1 MNIAHIVCSFPPYRG
16 GIGNSALHLAAATA
30 DFGHEVTVITPDYGL
45 DRSKTDDLK
54 QELTKLKVER
64 LKPIFSF
71 GNAAYLP
78 QLAWSL
84 SSYDIVHLHYPF
96 YGAAEAILLAKIFR
110 PNLKLIL
117 HYHMDNRAPG
127 LKGLIFKAYKKIFFP
142 ILFHSADFVT
152 CASLDY
158 IKHSDIAKYLDSKPH
173 KFAQI
178 PFGVNQ
184 ALFKSG
190 KEPSASRNL
199 LFVGGL
205 DAAHYFKG
213 VDVLIQALALVN
225 HKNTAWQLTIVGR
238 GELQKRYASL
248 AASLGLSAQISFVTN
263 ASNEQLVTYYQSS
276 RCLILPSIN
285 RNEAFGLVLLE
296 AMACG
301 RPVLASNLPG
311 VRSVFTNNQEGL
323 LLRPGSAADLADKIV
338 KILASDELTNRL
350 GRAGEQLTKT
360 YYNWQQAGN
369 KLNELYHRVKY
380 TPTKL

>member
-16 GIGNSALHLAAATA
+16 GIGNSALQLAAAAT
-30 DFGHEVTVITPDYGL
+30 DFDHQVTVITPDYGHGRIKS
-45 DRSKTDDLK
+45 DESNH
-54 QELTKLKVER
+54 ELSKLKVER
-64 LKPIFSF
+64 LVPLFSF
-71 GNAAYLP
+71 GNAAFLP
-78 QLAWSL
+78 QLAWL
-84 SSYDIVHLHYPF
+84 LADYDIVHLHYPF
-96 YGAAEAILLAKIFR
+96 YGSVAAVLLAKIFR
-110 PNLKLIL
+110 PSLKLII

-158 IKHSDIAKYLDSKPH
+158 IKHSDIAKYLERRPH

-184 ALFKSG
+184 AIFKATT
-190 KEPSASRNL
+190 KPSSSRTL

-213 VDVLIQALALVN
+213 VDVLIDALALVN
-225 HKNTAWQLTIVGR
+225 QKTTAWHLKIIGR
-238 GELQKRYASL
+238 GDLQKRYAALSEHLGL
-248 AASLGLSAQISFVTN
+248 AAQITFINN
-263 ASNEQLVTYYQSS
+263 ADNDELVAHYQQA

-301 RPVLASNLPG
+301 LPVLASNLPG

-323 LLRPGSAADLADKIV
+323 LVRPGSSGDLADKII
-338 KILASDELTNRL
+338 KILSSDDLTDRL
-350 GRAGEQLTKT
+350 GRAGESLTKN
-360 YYNWQQAGN
+360 YYNWRQAGN
-369 KLNELYHRVKY
+369 KLSELYHRVKY
-380 TPTKL
+380 TPKL